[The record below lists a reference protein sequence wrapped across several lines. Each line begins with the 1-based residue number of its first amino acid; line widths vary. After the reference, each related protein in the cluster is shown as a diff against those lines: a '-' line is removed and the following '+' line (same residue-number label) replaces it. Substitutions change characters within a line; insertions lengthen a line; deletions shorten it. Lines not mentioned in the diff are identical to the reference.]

1 MGIMSQASSTGSH
14 SPWGQLDNAIHL
26 VTLRL
31 AGVVTPEKLRELR
44 VWRDEQLALAPI
56 DPRLAR
62 DFRMRIQQRFFTEY
76 DYLLDENRENILLA
90 DQRVAAMIRRH
101 LHLRSSGPYRLLAYS
116 VMPNH
121 VHAVLEVVAASGPP
135 ATIDAE
141 DVDPAELGFVAV
153 RLDEE
158 PDERSPLVD
167 FLRGFKQETTVEA
180 AGLLDDRRELAWHGD
195 SFDFWIRSQT
205 ELEAVIDYVAQNP
218 VEAGLVQS
226 PEQWFFS
233 SAHERYLHD
242 ASTSGWLPHTG

>member
-1 MGIMSQASSTGSH
+1 MTQASSAGPNT
-14 SPWGQLDNAIHL
+14 PWGQLDNAIHL

-31 AGVVTPEKLRELR
+31 SGVVTPDKLRELR
-44 VWRDEQLALAPI
+44 IWRDEQLALAPV

-76 DYLLDENRENILLA
+76 DYLLDENREITVLA
-90 DQRVAAMIRRH
+90 EQRTAAMIRRH
-101 LHLRSSGPYRLLAYS
+101 LLQRSAGPYRLLAYC

-121 VHAVLEVVAASGPP
+121 IHAVLEVVASEGLP
-135 ATIDAE
+135 ATLEAD

-158 PDERSPLVD
+158 PDEYSPLVD
-167 FLRGFKQETTVEA
+167 FLRSFKEETAVEA
-180 AGLLDDRRELAWHGD
+180 AGLLDERRELVWHCD
-195 SFDFWIRSQT
+195 SFDFWIRSQS

>member
-1 MGIMSQASSTGSH
+1 MTRAHPAASHTT
-14 SPWGQLDNAIHL
+14 WGQLDHAIHL
-26 VTLRL
+26 ITLRL
-31 AGVVTPEKLRELR
+31 AGVVTAPKLAELR
-44 VWRDEQLALAPI
+44 VWRDEQLALAPT
-56 DPRLAR
+56 DSRLSR

-76 DYLLDENRENILLA
+76 DYLLDENRECIVLA

-101 LHLRSSGPYRLLAYS
+101 LLALSGDPYKLVAYC

-121 VHAVLEVVAASGPP
+121 VHAVLEIVAGQP
-135 ATIDAE
+135 ATLEGDDI
-141 DVDPAELGFVAV
+141 DPAELNFVAV

-158 PDERSPLVD
+158 PDATSPLSD
-167 FLRGFKQETTVEA
+167 FLVRFKQETAAEA
-180 AGLLDDRRELAWHGD
+180 AGLLEGNPDERRDLVWHTD
-195 SFDFWIRSQT
+195 SFDFWIRSQS

>member
-1 MGIMSQASSTGSH
+1 MSQAPTAGPNT
-14 SPWGQLDNAIHL
+14 PWGQLDHAIHL

-31 AGVVTPEKLRELR
+31 SGVVSPDKLRDLR
-44 VWRDEQLALAPI
+44 IWRDEQLALAPT
-56 DPRLAR
+56 DSRLGR

-76 DYLLDENRENILLA
+76 DYLLDENRENIVLA

-101 LHLRSSGPYRLLAYS
+101 LILRSAHPYRLLAYS

-121 VHAVLEVVAASGPP
+121 VHAVLEVIATGPP
-135 ATIDAE
+135 APLEGD

-158 PDERSPLVD
+158 PDETSPLAD
-167 FLRGFKQETTVEA
+167 YLRGFKQETTVEA
-180 AGLLDDRRELAWHGD
+180 AGLLDDRREVAWHTD
-195 SFDFWIRSQT
+195 SFDFWIRSRS